1 MTRKRFVSVV
11 EITDGSRDF
20 RIHMLVFA
28 VRHFP
33 CVYNPILKNTAIHG
47 LSQMKTQ
54 AIVNVT
60 LKIQQEKFYK
70 NKENNMDK
78 TKDLETFINSNKE
91 EANLLELKA
100 QIALLE
106 AWLEA
111 ARDDNIS
118 KITDSF
124 VQKMAF
130 QMRIEHLLAEYDKIL
145 NNLKIYPVTPTKY
158 YLDINNT
165 VQNRAKQILQEF
177 VDWRQ
182 KTKNTLNK
190 DINLYAKI
198 FAVAASLICKQNI
211 SSDLIRPIIEKVILE
226 INNIEKA

>member
-1 MTRKRFVSVV
+1 
-11 EITDGSRDF
+11 
-20 RIHMLVFA
+20 
-28 VRHFP
+28 
-33 CVYNPILKNTAIHG
+33 
-47 LSQMKTQ
+47 
-54 AIVNVT
+54 
-60 LKIQQEKFYK
+60 
-70 NKENNMDK
+70 MDK